1 MNLLPTPLRGARH
14 ARVAPAARAA
24 EIDGFADAQRVQ
36 RRGELADSVA
46 AELVRAIDGE
56 LGPPIA
62 DDLALLAERA
72 GDDPHLRPAG
82 GVVGDGGAVAEALV
96 VGMRVHE
103 QQPRRLG
110 HGPAPYLL
118 IRSSAIGTP
127 TATIEQM
134 AQLSQVLLPHASRS
148 RRRGEVLEH
157 ALYEATL
164 AELAEVGYGGLTMEG
179 IAARAHTGKAA
190 LYRRWASK
198 CELVHAALVFALP
211 PVPEPRSGRSARD
224 NLLAMFTAHRDML
237 AGKTA
242 FPGLEIIHQLLHEPE
257 MRAIFAD
264 AVVGPRLKIV
274 DSILQAAVE
283 DGDIDPATITPLTA
297 RVGPAL
303 INQHFLLTGEPPNRR
318 ELALIVD
325 TVIPPKAH

>member
-1 MNLLPTPLRGARH
+1 
-14 ARVAPAARAA
+14 
-24 EIDGFADAQRVQ
+24 
-36 RRGELADSVA
+36 
-46 AELVRAIDGE
+46 
-56 LGPPIA
+56 
-62 DDLALLAERA
+62 
-72 GDDPHLRPAG
+72 
-82 GVVGDGGAVAEALV
+82 
-96 VGMRVHE
+96 
-103 QQPRRLG
+103 
-110 HGPAPYLL
+110 
-118 IRSSAIGTP
+118 
-127 TATIEQM
+127 M
-134 AQLSQVLLPHASRS
+134 AQPTQVTANAIRS
-148 RRRGEVLEH
+148 RRRGEVLER
-157 ALYEATL
+157 ALYQATL
-164 AELAEVGYGGLTMEG
+164 AELTEVGYGGLTMEG

-242 FPGLEIIHQLLHEPE
+242 FPSLDIIHQLLHEPE

-274 DSILQAAVE
+274 DSILQAAI
-283 DGDIDPATITPLTA
+283 DAGDIDPATLTPLTA
-297 RVGPAL
+297 RIGPAL

-325 TVIPPKAH
+325 TVIPPKAPAAQAN

>member
-1 MNLLPTPLRGARH
+1 M
-14 ARVAPAARAA
+14 
-24 EIDGFADAQRVQ
+24 AQP
-36 RRGELADSVA
+36 S
-46 AELVRAIDGE
+46 
-56 LGPPIA
+56 
-62 DDLALLAERA
+62 
-72 GDDPHLRPAG
+72 
-82 GVVGDGGAVAEALV
+82 
-96 VGMRVHE
+96 RVH
-103 QQPRRLG
+103 P
-110 HGPAPYLL
+110 H
-118 IRSSAIGTP
+118 
-127 TATIEQM
+127 TA
-134 AQLSQVLLPHASRS
+134 RS

-179 IAARAHTGKAA
+179 IAARARTGKAA

-198 CELVHAALVFALP
+198 CELAHAALLFALP

-224 NLLAMFTAHRDML
+224 KLLAMFTAHRDML

-264 AVVGPRLKIV
+264 AVVRPRLKIIE
-274 DSILQAAVE
+274 SILQAAVL
-283 DGDIDPATITPLTA
+283 DGDIDPATITPLTG

-318 ELALIVD
+318 DLALIVD
-325 TVIPPKAH
+325 TVIPPKASAAQKN